1 MRALAPARTLGC
13 RRTDKTYARAPCRA
27 LLGQVYIL
35 GPTTGARRRARLCR
49 RRSCRP
55 VIYSPRDL
63 RCVRPTASFLPGIP
77 PICWTRSLRLTFF
90 LSVCFI
96 LVEHLFP
103 RFISFSSAFQS
114 LQEFGE
120 DRGLKSSPPT
130 NCRRFLSIVALFC
143 VFARLP
149 QSSLLDRCGKK
160 EERRNWIF
168 YFRQVPRRRL
178 RRSTLYA
185 GRLTGACSFHGERDK
200 KRSRFSGR
208 ANRESRFVTDVL

>member
-1 MRALAPARTLGC
+1 MGAAKAVLPRPHVTSTRPLGEHGREAGVRALAPARTLGC

-90 LSVCFI
+90 FIRLFYIGGAFISSIYFFFVCFSVPAGI
-96 LVEHLFP
+96 WRRQGTEIVPPNELSPFSFYCRAFLCLF
-103 RFISFSSAFQS
+103 SLASVFSS
-114 LQEFGE
+114 
-120 DRGLKSSPPT
+120 
-130 NCRRFLSIVALFC
+130 
-143 VFARLP
+143 
-149 QSSLLDRCGKK
+149 
-160 EERRNWIF
+160 
-168 YFRQVPRRRL
+168 
-178 RRSTLYA
+178 
-185 GRLTGACSFHGERDK
+185 
-200 KRSRFSGR
+200 
-208 ANRESRFVTDVL
+208 